1 MFKSITKKKT
11 KLKKITKQHWI
22 ELKFLELTKMRLMYK
37 SILSNIY
44 QIYYILV
51 RLLSKW
57 IYSVIANKNYE
68 KLFFLEFCCLKN
80 VHCPF
85 VLILEFSTIKSIM
98 SSKKNVMRKIAL
110 FSAQPL
116 RQKGLEINIM

>member
-1 MFKSITKKKT
+1 MFKSITKKKKT

-68 KLFFLEFCCLKN
+68 KLFFLRILLFKKCSLSFCFNLR
-80 VHCPF
+80 
-85 VLILEFSTIKSIM
+85 ILD
-98 SSKKNVMRKIAL
+98 N
-110 FSAQPL
+110 
-116 RQKGLEINIM
+116 